1 MSRYWEEFEVGA
13 RYDTYSRTLTEGDAS
28 LFCALV
34 GYHVPL
40 FIDEEYARTT
50 VHGGRIIPSSMI
62 MAVSTGMTESLY
74 RTTVVAQL
82 GLDNAKFL
90 KPVKIGDTIT
100 ETATPAPEPLPGF
113 KEIQPMVFSGIY
125 PVSTDDFEALKMAV
139 GMDWMWVGMTVGK
152 LDMTQVVLMVDEMVW
167 RMVVWTVGCSVV
179 HSVVWTVALK
189 VGCSDCCSVVC

>member
-13 RYDTYSRTLTEGDAS
+13 RYDTYSRTLTEGDSS

-40 FIDEEYARTT
+40 FIDEEYARKT

-90 KPVKIGDTIT
+90 KPVKIGDTIRT
-100 ETATPAPEPLPGF
+100 TVEVVSKRETSDASRGLVLFRDHVTNQRGEEVFVADKPALIARRP
-113 KEIQPMVFSGIY
+113 Q
-125 PVSTDDFEALKMAV
+125 
-139 GMDWMWVGMTVGK
+139 
-152 LDMTQVVLMVDEMVW
+152 
-167 RMVVWTVGCSVV
+167 
-179 HSVVWTVALK
+179 
-189 VGCSDCCSVVC
+189 